1 MHFKLLKCINRYG
14 NVLLSGLREEPDMI
28 DLQDIKAKVEK
39 LKQEIEE
46 SAVNSAQYTFKL
58 LLPIIEQL
66 EKEIVV
72 SGLEKDELR
81 KENIKL
87 NRQNR
92 HLEDQLILSQR
103 PRVN

>member
-1 MHFKLLKCINRYG
+1 VAY
-14 NVLLSGLREEPDMI
+14 LREEPDMI
-28 DLQDIKAKVEK
+28 DLQDIKAKVEN
-39 LKQEIEE
+39 LKQEIED
-46 SAVNSAQYTFKL
+46 STVNSASYTFKL

-72 SGLEKDELR
+72 SRLEKDELR
-81 KENIKL
+81 KENSKL